1 MAQND
6 IQTSKDISEL
16 LTLSAEAQQR
26 TGEYLKQIDRTLN
39 GVGGEVVKANKAV
52 EKVEGE
58 TKRYERAIETFRIQQ
73 DKLVDANDGIKNG
86 LKKVHGGTNDV
97 KDMLDSTKD
106 IMDAN
111 QKSNNEQQ
119 EKILKS
125 IEDSHNS
132 SSAKM
137 AELNKLLSDTDVHI
151 RDLDKQKE
159 LEGIKAK
166 IAEVTKAAKDYDET
180 NEKRTN
186 ELMSK
191 LDDTDLKLTN
201 AISQVSALVSEAND
215 MDNHFTSLLSTVG
228 KIAVQVD
235 GLTKGQPLAE
245 HAEIELTNKEDA
257 KDAKDAK
264 DESAKDESA
273 KDAKDESAK
282 DEHQV
287 TVNENGDKD
296 KNGHTNHKQNKKNN
310 KR

>member
-6 IQTSKDISEL
+6 IQTSKDVSEL
-16 LTLSAEAQQR
+16 LTLGAEAQQR
-26 TGEYLKQIDRTLN
+26 TGEYLKQVDRTLN
-39 GVGGEVVKANKAV
+39 GVGGEVVKATKAV

-58 TKRYERAIETFRIQQ
+58 TKRYERALETFRIQQ

-86 LKKVHGGTNDV
+86 LKKVHSGTNDV
-97 KDMLDSTKD
+97 KDMLDSTNE

-111 QKSNNEQQ
+111 QKSNREQQ

-137 AELNKLLSDTDVHI
+137 AELNKLLSDTDNHI
-151 RDLDKQKE
+151 QDLDKQAE
-159 LEGIKAK
+159 LDGIKDK
-166 IAEVTKAAKDYDET
+166 IAEVTKIAQDYDET
-180 NEKRTN
+180 NEKRAN
-186 ELMSK
+186 ELMEK
-191 LDDTDLKLTN
+191 LDNTDLKLTN

-235 GLTKGQPLAE
+235 GLTKGQPLTE
-245 HAEIELTNKEDA
+245 HAEIELTNKEDV
-257 KDAKDAK
+257 K
-264 DESAKDESA
+264 EG
-273 KDAKDESAK
+273 
-282 DEHQV
+282 HQV
-287 TVNENGDKD
+287 AVEDDGNKD